1 MSHIQSL
8 STTYTGTKIYSTCPV
23 ATDTWKV
30 YMEGTPWRMQITME
44 TVNPVGQLLQ
54 FIINIESVKYLGS
67 VKNLV

>member
-30 YMEGTPWRMQITME
+30 YMEGVHGRYTLANANYHGNGKSGWTTL
-44 TVNPVGQLLQ
+44 TVYH
-54 FIINIESVKYLGS
+54 KY
-67 VKNLV
+67 N